1 MTKEQKFFNALK
13 DIFIG
18 AKVEG
23 ESGYINLMRIKSRY
37 YEKGVFP
44 KLHEDIEKALKP
56 FPHFREE
63 LFDKLY
69 SFFNRYFSE
78 SGSIYFRY
86 TPLHQNIY
94 EKVYTDD
101 KDVMLFYK
109 THMLY
114 YVKTDRL
121 FKNLEVEIDGQ
132 KFFFDVSTLEHKK
145 ANEKRE
151 IIYYLKDKQKNGT
164 IVFSVSYSE
173 KGKKTKVD
181 DIFKTLKKQG
191 VKLTEELLERAFRV
205 FERQSEVDY
214 FINKNAGAF
223 LEEQFNLW
231 LYQYVFSGESE
242 WTETRIKQLQTLK
255 DIALKIIAFISQFED
270 ELVKIWNKPKFVLN
284 SNYVI
289 TLDRLMIPSPLRG
302 EGNSFVSPPLRGGD
316 GGAGEDLDLIE
327 KLLKHPNFKSQIEE
341 WQQLGIVSESF
352 KKSDILK
359 KDLAGTHISK
369 EYRYLPIDTKYFKA
383 LELEILGLFENLD
396 EELDGWLIKS
406 ENYQALN
413 TNLQKFCD
421 RVQLI
426 YIDPPF
432 NKGEDA
438 DYYYAVNY
446 KDAAWITLLE
456 NRLKLAKQFL
466 SSNGSI
472 FLRCNYD
479 GNMFVRL
486 LMNEIFG
493 TDNFRNE
500 VIVRRAEESKGEF
513 VKQFTSMKSMTVN
526 YDNIYWYSRN
536 SEARFNKINKPISEE
551 DGKAHW
557 HSFWKAEDRPNLRY
571 ELLGID
577 LSKHDRG
584 QWMWKK
590 SRALTAVENYE
601 QYLKETEKK
610 EESLDK
616 YWVRTGQKLEF
627 IKREGK
633 GIASIKYWIPTRES
647 VIADNNW
654 LDIKGYANI
663 WGFKTE
669 NSEVLLNRI
678 IDGISFEGKI
688 ILDFFPGSGTTIA
701 VAHKLQRKWLGIEVG
716 HHFETIIIP
725 RMKEIL
731 AGTGNHEPCGISKDV
746 KWKGGGFFKYY
757 EMEQYEDTLRRVKYD
772 DADLFDDPN
781 KDPYTQYVFLRALK
795 MLEALD
801 VDLKE
806 NKVTVDL
813 SKLYDGID
821 IAETLSNLTGKWIKK
836 ITKDRVE
843 FADGEAVDLKNLD
856 YKLIKPLIWW

>member
-44 KLHEDIEKALKP
+44 KLHEDIEKALNP

-69 SFFNRYFSE
+69 SFFSRYFSE

-86 TPLHQNIY
+86 TPLHQNVY

-101 KDVMLFYK
+101 KDVMLFWK

-121 FKNLEVEIDGQ
+121 FKNLEVELEGH

-151 IIYYLKDKQKNGT
+151 IIYSLKDKQKNGT
-164 IVFSVSYSE
+164 IAFSVSYSE
-173 KGKKTKVD
+173 KGKKVKIY
-181 DIFKTLKKQG
+181 DIFKALKKQG

-214 FINKNAGAF
+214 FINKNAKAF

-289 TLDRLMIPSPLRG
+289 TMDKIADK
-302 EGNSFVSPPLRGGD
+302 NI
-316 GGAGEDLDLIE
+316 DLIE
-327 KLLKHPNFKSQIEE
+327 KLLKHPNSKEQIKE
-341 WQQLGIVSESF
+341 WQQLGIASESF

-359 KDLAGTHISK
+359 KDLTRTHISK
-369 EYRYLPIDTKYFKA
+369 EYRYLPIDTKYFKY
-383 LELEILGLFENLD
+383 LEIEIMGLFDNLD
-396 EELDGWLIKS
+396 EEIDGWVVKS
-406 ENYQALN
+406 ENYQTLN
-413 TNLQKFCD
+413 TILKKFQGRIKC
-421 RVQLI
+421 I
-426 YIDPPF
+426 YIDPPYNTGSDGF
-432 NKGEDA
+432 A
-438 DYYYAVNY
+438 Y
-446 KDAAWITLLE
+446 KDRFKESCWITMME
-456 NRLKLAKQFL
+456 NRLVLAK
-466 SSNGSI
+466 
-472 FLRCNYD
+472 D
-479 GNMFVRL
+479 L
-486 LMNEIFG
+486 L
-493 TDNFRNE
+493 
-500 VIVRRAEESKGEF
+500 
-513 VKQFTSMKSMTVN
+513 
-526 YDNIYWYSRN
+526 
-536 SEARFNKINKPISEE
+536 EE
-551 DGKAHW
+551 DGLFFSSIDENEISSLSLLASDIFGERIGTIIVRNNPKGRAQDRYLSTSHEYLIAW
-557 HSFWKAEDRPNLRY
+557 AKNQTSLAGLPKTEEQLQEYDEEDNRGKFRALELRNTHRQFNRETRPNLWFPLYVEPKSGSVSTEKTKESVEVYPIWDSGLDGCWTWGKPKIAKNIDFLLGRKTTAGRWKIYRKDYATINGTVATFTPKTIWDEGEYRTDHAQKVLDDIMGERVFQSPKAPALIQRLY
-571 ELLGID
+571 ELSSG
-577 LSKHDRG
+577 SN
-584 QWMWKK
+584 
-590 SRALTAVENYE
+590 E
-601 QYLKETEKK
+601 
-610 EESLDK
+610 
-616 YWVRTGQKLEF
+616 
-627 IKREGK
+627 
-633 GIASIKYWIPTRES
+633 
-647 VIADNNW
+647 
-654 LDIKGYANI
+654 
-663 WGFKTE
+663 
-669 NSEVLLNRI
+669 
-678 IDGISFEGKI
+678 I
-688 ILDFFPGSGTTIA
+688 ILDYFSGTGTTA
-701 VAHKLQRKWLGIEVG
+701 QSMLDLNREDGGNRKYLLVEMADY
-716 HHFETIIIP
+716 FDTIILP
-725 RMKEIL
+725 RIKKLIFCKKWA
-731 AGTGNHEPCGISKDV
+731 AGKSA
-746 KWKGGGFFKYY
+746 GGEGCRHFLKYCHL
-757 EMEQYEDTLRRVKYD
+757 EQYEDTLRRVKYD

-781 KDPYTQYVFLRALK
+781 KDPYNQYIFLRDLK
-795 MLEALD
+795 ILEALD